1 LQTETDLETITKAKR
16 RIKRMI
22 ETGEPQARV
31 RQITEKLFEY
41 KEVHHIKSLFFSRDS
56 LNRLR
61 LKKN

>member
-1 LQTETDLETITKAKR
+1 LQTETDPETITKAKR

-56 LNRLR
+56 LDRLR